1 VADLDLARAI
11 TNFVAGGRAFCPFG
25 DAAVWGLQSHLD
37 KFRPE
42 FEAYIQAKNPDLS
55 RPAMPMRPAYR
66 PSSDPAELD

>member
-1 VADLDLARAI
+1 
-11 TNFVAGGRAFCPFG
+11 
-25 DAAVWGLQSHLD
+25 VWGLQSHLD